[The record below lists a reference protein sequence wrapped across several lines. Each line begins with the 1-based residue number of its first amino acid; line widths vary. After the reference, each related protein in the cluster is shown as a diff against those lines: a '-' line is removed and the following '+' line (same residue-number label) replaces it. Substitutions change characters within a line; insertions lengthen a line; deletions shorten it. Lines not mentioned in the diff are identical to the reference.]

1 MDSSKPHNFGMLMTP
16 VCLSE
21 KRIRASLEKL
31 VKSRQTSAQ
40 GRLDGFFKVVE
51 KRPVQN
57 LAHLGEK
64 VFY

>member
-1 MDSSKPHNFGMLMTP
+1 MYDNTDF
-16 VCLSE
+16 CSE

-51 KRPVQN
+51 KRPVSN
-57 LAHLGEK
+57 YLFWASLLYSFVG
-64 VFY
+64 

>member
-1 MDSSKPHNFGMLMTP
+1 MLVIVVVAGCFNAAVP
-16 VCLSE
+16 VFSE

-51 KRPVQN
+51 KRPVITPVN
-57 LAHLGEK
+57 E
-64 VFY
+64 